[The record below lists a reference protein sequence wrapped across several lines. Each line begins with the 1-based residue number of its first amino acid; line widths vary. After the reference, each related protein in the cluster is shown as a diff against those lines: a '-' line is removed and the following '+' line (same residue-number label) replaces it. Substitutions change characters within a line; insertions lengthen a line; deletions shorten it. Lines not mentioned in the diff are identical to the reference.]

1 MYIQIK
7 QVSKAYGRQ
16 QVLKNISVSFEQGRI
31 HGLVGR
37 NGSGKTQLFKAICG
51 YVLPDSGEVW
61 VQGKRIGKEADY
73 PPSLGL
79 LIEQPG
85 FLPGYTGLFNLEML
99 AAMNTRLGRREL
111 LACLELVGLTGAAK
125 KKVSRYSLG
134 MRQRLGLAQ
143 ALMGN
148 PNLLILDEP
157 FNGLD
162 KNGVEEIR
170 TLLLSLKAE
179 GRTILLASHNPYD
192 IEALCDT
199 VHEMDAGVI
208 RKVVKN
214 NEK

>member
-1 MYIQIK
+1 MYIEIINI
-7 QVSKAYGRQ
+7 SKAYGRQ
-16 QVLKNISVSFEQGRI
+16 QVLKNITVSFEQEQI

-61 VQGKRIGKEADY
+61 VQGKRIGKQVDY

-79 LIEQPG
+79 LIEHPG
-85 FLPGYTGLFNLEML
+85 FLPGYSGLFNLEML
-99 AAMNTRLGRREL
+99 AAMNTRLGRKDL
-111 LACLELVGLTGAAK
+111 LACLDQVGLRDAAG

-143 ALMGN
+143 ALMGS
-148 PNLLILDEP
+148 PDLLILDEP

-162 KNGVEEIR
+162 KSGVEEIR
-170 TLLLSLKAE
+170 ALLLSLKAQ
-179 GRTILLASHNPYD
+179 GKTILLASHNSYD

-199 VHEMDAGVI
+199 VHEMESGVI
-208 RKVVKN
+208 KEVQAG
-214 NEK
+214 